1 MSSEQELIIE
11 RGSTDRHFWSDL
23 WRYRE
28 LFMMF
33 AWRDV
38 AVRYKQTAIG
48 LLWALF
54 RPMLTIV
61 VFTVIFGKIAA
72 LPSEGGAPYALM
84 VLAGLLPWH
93 FFATALSDAS
103 NSVVGNAGLIGKVY
117 FPRVLVPVAAMLAS
131 FVDFLVSL
139 LLLIALMLWYD
150 SPPTWRLVSI
160 VAFGLLTFAASLGPA
175 LWFAAL
181 NAKYRDFRYII
192 PVLLQFGLFVSPVG
206 FSSAVVPE
214 NWRLLY
220 ALNPM
225 VGIIDGFRWAILGG
239 QTKISWVS
247 LVIGVLVIVILLWFG
262 VRRFRRTE
270 RVFADVM

>member
-1 MSSEQELIIE
+1 
-11 RGSTDRHFWSDL
+11 
-23 WRYRE
+23 
-28 LFMMF
+28 MMF